1 MNAIQ
6 FFQWGLNSNEE
17 VDLFQIKLIKKVANL
32 PLPTDI
38 QTYFYLKIN
47 NIDVPLN
54 SSKNQTYLDT
64 IFNSDN
70 NDNYKEIKIW
80 FDSKYELPKI
90 IESIEFYCGSSYGIL
105 LGNYWENPVK
115 IQSLFNYSL
124 NDFLELVG
132 FKHTFIIRLKNIA
145 HLKLN
150 PKDVFDNIN
159 SHDGVMW
166 NLNVLTESSSTPKP
180 NPEQP
185 KKRATSLNVMSPL
198 NEDIVGPD
206 FIVRCFGKPTD
217 DGTYSVEYDTRVLR
231 SVINPNN
238 VNFGEMHD
246 FKWIDENINRT
257 SLTFK
262 LDGTDYK
269 TIIYINRK

>member
-1 MNAIQ
+1 M
-6 FFQWGLNSNEE
+6 
-17 VDLFQIKLIKKVANL
+17 
-32 PLPTDI
+32 
-38 QTYFYLKIN
+38 
-47 NIDVPLN
+47 
-54 SSKNQTYLDT
+54 
-64 IFNSDN
+64 
-70 NDNYKEIKIW
+70 
-80 FDSKYELPKI
+80 
-90 IESIEFYCGSSYGIL
+90 

-180 NPEQP
+180 N
-185 KKRATSLNVMSPL
+185 
-198 NEDIVGPD
+198 
-206 FIVRCFGKPTD
+206 
-217 DGTYSVEYDTRVLR
+217 GTYSVEYDTRVLR

-238 VNFGEMHD
+238 VNLGEMHD